1 MGVQSDN
8 QSGYNDR
15 ESETAFKAVKLL
27 HGNTL
32 IVPVY
37 WEQVEPEEGKFDFT
51 AVNNLIVSAHRYE
64 V

>member
-1 MGVQSDN
+1 MTVN
-8 QSGYNDR
+8 QRQLSKL
-15 ESETAFKAVKLL
+15 SKLL

-51 AVNNLIVSAHRYE
+51 AVNNLIVQRTP